1 MVEMANGRHHLGRG
15 EVVRAHGRQFQSRQG
30 ESTKEDIG
38 DTGWYQGILNIGAV
52 RDTGRDVD

>member
-1 MVEMANGRHHLGRG
+1 MANGRHYLGRG
-15 EVVRAHGRQFQSRQG
+15 EVVRAHGRQFESRQG